1 MQKDESYISNLMLDM
16 NWYHMHIDY
25 TLKVS
30 YGFSSEKQTKIKPLS
45 KLTPPKNQI
54 QSELCGTKNKYKKI

>member
-1 MQKDESYISNLMLDM
+1 
-16 NWYHMHIDY
+16 MHIDY

-45 KLTPPKNQI
+45 KLPPPQKNRFKVNCV
-54 QSELCGTKNKYKKI
+54 ELRTNIRKYKTVKMAER

>member
-1 MQKDESYISNLMLDM
+1 MLDM

-25 TLKVS
+25 ILKVS

-54 QSELCGTKNKYKKI
+54 QSELCGTKDKYKKI